1 MDFLNATLW
10 QFRTW
15 HNILCRAK
23 EVAYIRSL
31 SLDLHFLLLK
41 HPSKIVTMLP
51 FCYLRHIKYCTTS
64 VCQGCMRIRNLS
76 FYSYS
81 TVPPLDRRSF
91 PFLSC
96 ARERVRGLFF
106 FEGVHRRRRGR
117 IASIFVPFCFF
128 FYFASIFTVVC
139 GCLEKCI
146 CLASCESERESLLS
160 LRFVLQ

>member
-51 FCYLRHIKYCTTS
+51 FCYLRHFKYCTTS

-96 ARERVRGLFF
+96 ARESPWSFLLRRCPSETTRENCFHFRTFLLLFLF
-106 FEGVHRRRRGR
+106 R
-117 IASIFVPFCFF
+117 
-128 FYFASIFTVVC
+128 
-139 GCLEKCI
+139 
-146 CLASCESERESLLS
+146 
-160 LRFVLQ
+160 